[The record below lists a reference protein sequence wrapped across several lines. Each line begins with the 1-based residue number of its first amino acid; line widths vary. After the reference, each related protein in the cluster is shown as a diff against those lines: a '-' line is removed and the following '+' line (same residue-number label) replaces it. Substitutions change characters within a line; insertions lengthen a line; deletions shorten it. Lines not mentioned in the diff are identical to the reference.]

1 MKRLLAALLLI
12 LVNFTY
18 AQLVETKK
26 ITTDATCS
34 VSISSVVDAEMT
46 STFNYQT
53 SNFFAYVSNGCKAN
67 VLDLSTMTTETPFDL
82 DVLGVK
88 TSSTYASIQLLKNFL
103 ASDGKWSAIYTD
115 YSTTAQAYQIAFI
128 HDGKQ
133 QEVIS
138 ESARFQPKIVKA
150 GKGIFVIV
158 TEKNSIRIFLAR
170 NDLTVSSVSKIG
182 LHKAST
188 TVQPGLKELN
198 YNAAGRLLQNTG
210 NRHSTVIMNLR
221 K

>member
-1 MKRLLAALLLI
+1 MKRLLAALLLFLFSI
-12 LVNFTY
+12 PY

-34 VSISSVVDAEMT
+34 VSISSIVDAEMT

-82 DVLGVK
+82 DVVGVK
-88 TSSTYASIQLLKNFL
+88 TSSTYAGIQLLKNFL

-128 HDGKQ
+128 HDGKKQ
-133 QEVIS
+133 VIS
-138 ESARFQPKIVKA
+138 ESAKYQPTIVKS
-150 GKGIFVIV
+150 GSGIFVIV
-158 TEKNSIRIFLAR
+158 HEKNAIRIFLAR
-170 NDLTVSSVSKIG
+170 NDLTSPSRLNKG
-182 LHKAST
+182 LRKASKT
-188 TVQPGLKELN
+188 INPGLKELN
-198 YNAAGRLLQNTG
+198 YNAAGQLLGNTEK
-210 NRHSTVIMNLR
+210 RHSMVIMNLR